1 MPYAEAVVQICSVNQ
16 VFLEIS
22 QNSQENTCARVS
34 FLIKLQELPATILKK
49 RLWYRC
55 LPVNFVIFLRTPFL
69 RKHLWWLLQHIL
81 RWVATLYKKLSFEWF
96 LWNVTF
102 QKSTSARVSLKCHSQ
117 NQPPYFAIFT
127 GKHFCWS
134 LFNKV
139 AAL

>member
-1 MPYAEAVVQICSVNQ
+1 MFCKSG
-16 VFLEIS
+16 FLRNFPKFSGKHLCQSLFFNKVAGIAG
-22 QNSQENTCARVS
+22 NY
-34 FLIKLQELPATILKK
+34 IKKETLV
-49 RLWYRC
+49 
-55 LPVNFVIFLRTPFL
+55 PVNFVIFLRAPFL
-69 RKHLWWLLQHIL
+69 RKHFWWLLLHIL